1 LGHPE
6 EFMNNL
12 LTIID
17 NKKAQLDKTRPLPSA
32 LVQNLK
38 QWFAIELTYSSNA
51 LEGNTLNERETALV
65 VEKGLTIAGKT
76 VKEHLEAINHA
87 QALEIIYEYAQKKRA
102 DITLQDILTLHHLI
116 LKGIDDKHAGTFRK
130 TVVRI
135 AGSKIK
141 LPDPIKIPELMDDF
155 ITWLHTTKE
164 HPVTIAA
171 DAHYDLVAI
180 HPFVDG
186 NGRTARLV
194 MNLLLIQAG
203 YPPAIIE
210 PKERN
215 QYLDALAHAD
225 TSGDKETFR
234 QFIYKAVIASLDIY
248 LDAINRSY

>member
-1 LGHPE
+1 
-6 EFMNNL
+6 MNNL
-12 LTIID
+12 LAIID
-17 NKKAQLDKTRPLPSA
+17 SKKAQLDKARPLPSE

-38 QWFAIELTYSSNA
+38 EWFAIELTYSSNA

-76 VKEHLEAINHA
+76 VKEHLEAINHS
-87 QALEIIYEYAQKKRA
+87 QALEILYEDAQKKRT

-116 LKGIDDKHAGTFRK
+116 LKGIDDKNAGTFRK

-141 LPDPIKIPELMDDF
+141 LPDPIKVPELMEQF
-155 ITWLHTTKE
+155 INWMHTTKE
-164 HPVTIAA
+164 HPVTVAA

-215 QYLDALAHAD
+215 QYIEALEHTD
-225 TSGDKETFR
+225 TTGDRTTFR
-234 QFIYKAVIASLDIY
+234 RCIYQSVIKSLDIY
-248 LDAINRSY
+248 LDAIQRSY

>member
-1 LGHPE
+1 
-6 EFMNNL
+6 MNEL
-12 LTIID
+12 VARLD
-17 NKKAQLDKTRPLPSA
+17 QKKQQLDQARPLPSA
-32 LVQNLK
+32 LVNNLK
-38 QWFAIELTYSSNA
+38 QWFAIEITYSSNA

-87 QALEIIYEYAQKKRA
+87 KALEIIYEYAQKKRS
-102 DITLQDILTLHHLI
+102 DLTLQDILTLHALI
-116 LKGIDDKHAGTFRK
+116 LKGIDDKHAGIWRT
-130 TVVRI
+130 TAVRI

-141 LPDPIKIPELMDDF
+141 LPDPIKVPELMENF
-155 ITWLHTTKE
+155 ISWLHTSKQ

-210 PKERN
+210 PADRAT
-215 QYLDALAHAD
+215 YLEQLAQAD
-225 TSGDKETFR
+225 TTGNKRGFEE
-234 QFIYKAVIASLDIY
+234 FIYKAVLKSLDIY